1 MINEATSTKDYRN
14 TSFKYCDFTLGDKK
28 ESFMK
33 DFRTV
38 HTRAWNI
45 YSNIKS
51 RQSILNRNF
60 KAIYHDKCV
69 YCGINTHVI
78 ELSRFEIDHFIPQ
91 AVLEKDLGYSKE
103 EINGI
108 YNLVNSCNLC
118 NRKKS
123 SFITDRDTFQKLHP
137 DKEELAKIFERL
149 DDFSIVINNDHTTNN
164 EVVKFYKTLNLDN
177 QIRRLDF
184 LIMEMKDFCEKYPKE
199 SIVPQINALILKI
212 ESKRRKNY

>member
-1 MINEATSTKDYRN
+1 MTNSTTAIKDYRN
-14 TSFKYCDFTLGDKK
+14 TSYKTYDFTLNDKK
-28 ESFMK
+28 EVFMSK
-33 DFRTV
+33 FREV
-38 HTRAWNI
+38 HERAWNV

-51 RQSILNRNF
+51 RQCSFNRTF

-91 AVLEKDLGYSKE
+91 TILKKNLGYDKKD
-103 EINGI
+103 INGI
-108 YNLVNSCNLC
+108 YNLVNSCSMC

-123 SFITDRDTFQKLHP
+123 GFITDDVNFRLLHP
-137 DKEELAKIFERL
+137 DNEHLKRIFSRL
-149 DDFSIVINNDHTTNN
+149 EDFSIVIKEDYTKNV
-164 EVVKFYKTLNLDN
+164 EVAKFYESLSLDN

-184 LIMEMKDFCEKYPKE
+184 LIMEMKDFCEQYPNE

>member
-1 MINEATSTKDYRN
+1 MTTEATSIKDYRN
-14 TSFKYCDFTLGDKK
+14 TSYKTYDNTHNEKK
-28 ESFMK
+28 EVFMSE
-33 DFRTV
+33 FRKV
-38 HTRAWNI
+38 HKKAWNI

-51 RQSILNRNF
+51 RQCSFNRTF
-60 KAIYHDKCV
+60 KEIYNDTCV

-91 AVLEKDLGYSKE
+91 AVLDKNLGYTTQ

-108 YNLVNSCNLC
+108 NNLVNSCNMC

-123 SFITDRDTFQKLHP
+123 SFITDKQNFELLHP
-137 DKEELAKIFERL
+137 DKEYLNGIFERL
-149 DDFSIVINNDHTTNN
+149 EDFSIVINNDYTNN
-164 EVVKFYKTLNLDN
+164 GEVVKFYESLNLDN

-184 LIMEMKDFCEKYPKE
+184 LIMEMKDFCEQYPTE
-199 SIVPQINALILKI
+199 VIVPQINALILKV